1 MMMAEKQAPRT
12 KAKMKESE
20 TAETHEAFSWEE
32 WIEEGM
38 RGLRQVAADLGVPE
52 EFLEHSC
59 AAHRE
64 VRLAGKSLLRSF
76 AGGVRDL
83 GQKVAGSK
91 EEPSRQVERIQVQ

>member
-1 MMMAEKQAPRT
+1 MVEKQAPRA
-12 KAKMKESE
+12 KAKKKEGE
-20 TAETHEAFSWEE
+20 AAETHETFSWEE
-32 WIEEGM
+32 WIENGM
-38 RGLRQVAADLGVPE
+38 RGLRQVAADFGVPE

-64 VRLAGKSLLRSF
+64 ARLACKSLLRSF

-91 EEPSRQVERIQVQ
+91 EESSRPVERIQVQ